1 MNTTVTKRLGI
12 GDHIPNFVLANQ
24 DGKTVDVKKLLG
36 DKNLVIYFYPRDN
49 TLGCTIES
57 CSFRDEYAQFTDEG
71 ADVIGISS
79 DTVDSHKEFSNEH
92 HLPFTLLSDLGG
104 KVRNL
109 FGVPSAFGFIPGRV
123 TYVIDKEGVIRH
135 IFNSQIRPQ
144 KHVEEALKVLRG
156 LN

>member
-1 MNTTVTKRLGI
+1 MSSSMNKRLGI
-12 GDHIPNFVLANQ
+12 GDHIPNFTLANQ
-24 DGKTVDVKKLLG
+24 DGKKIDVGKLLE

-57 CSFRDEYAQFTDEG
+57 CSFRDEYAQFKDEG
-71 ADVIGISS
+71 AEVIGISS
-79 DTVDSHKEFSNEH
+79 DTVDSHKEFSKEH
-92 HLPFTLLSDLGG
+92 DLPFTLLSDLGG

-123 TYVIDKEGVIRH
+123 TYVIGKDGVIKH

>member
-1 MNTTVTKRLGI
+1 M
-12 GDHIPNFVLANQ
+12 
-24 DGKTVDVKKLLG
+24 G

-57 CSFRDEYAQFTDEG
+57 CTFRDEYEQFQEVGAQ
-71 ADVIGISS
+71 VIGISS
-79 DTVDSHKEFSNEH
+79 DTVDAHKEFSSEY

-123 TYVIDKEGVIRH
+123 TYVIDKDGVIRH
-135 IFNSQIRPQ
+135 IFKSQIRPQ